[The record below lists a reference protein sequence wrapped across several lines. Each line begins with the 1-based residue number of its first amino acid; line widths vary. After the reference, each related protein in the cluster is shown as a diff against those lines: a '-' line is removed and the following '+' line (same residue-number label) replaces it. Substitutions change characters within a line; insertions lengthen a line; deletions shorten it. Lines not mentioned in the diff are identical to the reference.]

1 MTEVYRLAAAED
13 AEELLA
19 LILGAYQTIRELNI
33 AFTAA
38 QADLDLVRGNIVNNS
53 CYVLEIDGEIAATI
67 SLKSLEEVTPHPF
80 LYWFAVDPKQKG
92 RGVGRRL
99 LDHVEDTVVRLG
111 LQASAVTLA
120 TSRKHPWLLP
130 MYERR
135 GYRPFFERDL
145 GDDDKLVFMTKV
157 LLQEADQPGA
167 GESAVAGVLQE
178 GRPA

>member
-1 MTEVYRLAAAED
+1 MTEVYRLAEPGDSA
-13 AEELLA
+13 ELLA
-19 LILGAYQTIRELNI
+19 LILGAYQTIRDLNI

-38 QADLDLVRGNIVNNS
+38 QADLDLVRSNIVNHS
-53 CYVLEIDGEIAATI
+53 CYVLELDGEIAATI

-80 LYWFAVDPKQKG
+80 LYWFAVDPKHKG

-99 LDHVEDTVVRLG
+99 LDHVEDTVVRQG

-135 GYRPFFERDL
+135 GYRPFYERDL
-145 GDDDKLVFMTKV
+145 GTDDKLVFMTKE
-157 LLQEADQPGA
+157 LPGKTEQADDEAA
-167 GESAVAGVLQE
+167 AALLQE
-178 GRPA
+178 GRTA

>member
-1 MTEVYRLAAAED
+1 MSEVYRLADAGD

-38 QADLDLVRGNIVNNS
+38 QADIDLVRGNIVDNS
-53 CYVLEIDGEIAATI
+53 CYVLEIDGEIAATV

-80 LYWFAVDPKQKG
+80 LYWLAVDPKRKG
-92 RGVGRRL
+92 QGLGRKL
-99 LDHVEDTVVRLG
+99 LDHLEGTVIRQG

-120 TSRKHPWLLP
+120 TSRKHPWLLA

-145 GDDDKLVFMTKV
+145 GTDDKLVFLTKR
-157 LLQEADQPGA
+157 LTEEAEGIPEA
-167 GESAVAGVLQE
+167 PESAGRRRE
-178 GRPA
+178 GTPA